1 MLIYEERGRRKER
14 TVLLLLLFNTVSDE
28 NVIILK
34 NVQRCFSFSKK
45 LTICV
50 SLKRNHFIYLVWYHL
65 FLYRHWC
72 TCHCFIIFLSLN
84 DKTFFFKYCF
94 CNFLPSQIRERKERK
109 YGSKKITME
118 KQWGLTWLKVLFVL
132 WLSAQT
138 HPSPS
143 SLIID
148 YYIPKNWIK

>member
-1 MLIYEERGRRKER
+1 MLQHWKTKCCTDIFKNLKKESVLMMLIYEERGRRKER

-94 CNFLPSQIRERKERK
+94 CNFLPSQIRENW
-109 YGSKKITME
+109 KKGNME
-118 KQWGLTWLKVLFVL
+118 VKK
-132 WLSAQT
+132 
-138 HPSPS
+138 
-143 SLIID
+143 
-148 YYIPKNWIK
+148 